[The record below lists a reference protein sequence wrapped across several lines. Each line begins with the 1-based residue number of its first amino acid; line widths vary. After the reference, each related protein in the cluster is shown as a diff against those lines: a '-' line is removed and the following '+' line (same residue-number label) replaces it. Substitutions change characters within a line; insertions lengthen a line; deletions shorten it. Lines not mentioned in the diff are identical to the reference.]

1 MKKSK
6 IFGIA
11 AVLMATTLSVGVL
24 SACGG
29 GGNSVDGIRND
40 LENRTDKYGNTLVTI
55 MVHKDQSTKE
65 GKAYQKCIDEFNNA
79 YKSENIKAQI
89 SFVAQ
94 TSGVDKYESTISTLY
109 GQGNG
114 KLYDVIA
121 FDAPKCAGYASS
133 NMFVDMTNLIGDY
146 VDEFIPAS
154 VNMYN
159 GKVYGLPIQESSAGF
174 YYNMKVMKA
183 AGISKAELDG
193 YKTNG
198 WTFDQFK
205 AVCEKLKN
213 KGKTAVDMQ
222 LYSTGETSTY
232 LLYPLGNAAGGE
244 YVSSDGKTV
253 TGYLDSAET
262 KAGFRF
268 IKDCISSGYTSYTV
282 GSTEFL
288 TGNTVGM
295 YLSSGWTIPEI
306 RDQYSSNFTEGWGIL
321 PYPHAAGKD
330 AVSATGSWSFAITN
344 NGIGDKS
351 AAVKL
356 IKWMTSDESAQTI
369 TAATGMLTAKR
380 TMEVTYDAT
389 SPEGVL
395 YNQLVNT
402 GKPRPSMSAYSD
414 FSSEFNLIL
423 TALRDDSV
431 ESVISTHVTS
441 LQTKINR
448 NDR

>member
-1 MKKSK
+1 MKRSK
-6 IFGIA
+6 FFAVAATVAA
-11 AVLMATTLSVGVL
+11 AVLSVSSL
-24 SACGG
+24 AACGG
-29 GGNSVDGIRND
+29 GNDSGNGIRND
-40 LENRTDKYGNTLVTI
+40 IKNRTDKYGNTLVTI
-55 MVHKDQSTKE
+55 MVHKDSSTKE
-65 GKAYQKCIDEFNNA
+65 GKAYQKCVDEFNNE
-79 YKSENIKAQI
+79 YKSEKIKAQI
-89 SFVAQ
+89 TFVAQ
-94 TSGVDKYESTISTLY
+94 TSGVDQYEGTISNLF

-121 FDAPKCAGYASS
+121 FDAPKCAGYAKS
-133 NMFVDMTNLIGDY
+133 NIFVDMTNLLGDY

-154 VNMYN
+154 VNKYN

-183 AGISKAELDG
+183 AGITEAELDG

-205 AVCEKLKN
+205 VVCQKLAN

-222 LYSTGETSTY
+222 LYSKGETSTY

-253 TGYLDSAET
+253 KGYLDSADT
-262 KAGFRF
+262 KAGFQF
-268 IKDCISSGYTSYTV
+268 IKDCINSNYTSYTV
-282 GSTEFL
+282 GSTDFL
-288 TGNTVGM
+288 TKDTVGM

-306 RDQYSSNFTEGWGIL
+306 RDQYSSNFTDGWGIL
-321 PYPHAAGKD
+321 PYPHAAGKP

-356 IKWMTSDESAQTI
+356 IKWMTSDASAQTI
-369 TAATGMLTAKR
+369 TAATGMIPAKT
-380 TMEVTYDAT
+380 TMNISYGAT
-389 SPEGVL
+389 TPEGVL

-402 GKPRPSMSAYSD
+402 GKPRPAMAAYSD
-414 FSSEFNLIL
+414 FSAEFNLIL
-423 TALRDDSV
+423 TALRTDSV
-431 ESVISTHVTS
+431 DTAISAHVTN